1 MLANVKQWSRKLH
14 TAFSVGQ
21 SLNPACQCARNESRS
36 SWGICENHTSAWDA
50 QALRRNNIRESQST
64 RARRQQGWCSHDAD
78 LRAPRR
84 HGNAAQIFFLNYG
97 ANIAFASLHQKEL
110 RGSIYFRNIL
120 NRKVVEKTMLSMSL
134 IKGNKQVSVGN
145 AFITFTIDERA
156 CSAFA

>member
-1 MLANVKQWSRKLH
+1 MEVEALEEYAKIIRALEMHRRCDEITFAKVNPHELVVNKDDVLTTRI
-14 TAFSVGQ
+14 SVHRADTVMQ
-21 SLNPACQCARNESRS
+21 LN
-36 SWGICENHTSAWDA
+36 
-50 QALRRNNIRESQST
+50 
-64 RARRQQGWCSHDAD
+64 
-78 LRAPRR
+78 
-84 HGNAAQIFFLNYG
+84 FFLNYG

-120 NRKVVEKTMLSMSL
+120 NRKVVEKTLLSMSL